1 MYTVFTVCK
10 VNRTMKRNKYVLL
23 FDDDE
28 REKEVE
34 DEEGLQNLDFL
45 YALYVD

>member
-23 FDDDE
+23 FDDDDDDGLM
-28 REKEVE
+28 KYMNNEVM
-34 DEEGLQNLDFL
+34 
-45 YALYVD
+45 